1 MKRIFAAWAAA
12 MLLLTL
18 TACKKPAK
26 YVPSEE
32 VEVAL
37 AFVEEEAVV
46 VTRRLV
52 AQELQSVELACNY
65 YTAEGEKIGTYQ
77 RIECDFSTQDTLSIW
92 NFEVPENC
100 RYMEAV
106 IASVT
111 YPDGTKKEC
120 EGVTQWG
127 EREEKIDM
135 QAYNKNIEKIKESQ
149 AAAAENC
156 PSVTIRLGTL
166 KDGKQKLELTAGEK
180 VVKDLT
186 LYVLW
191 HDENGA
197 PVDCNGLFVKN
208 AESISSGGLQAQQ
221 TAFYSIA
228 APAGAASAKIIVR
241 KVNFEDEAPWENAYF
256 YEWAFVNYK
265 KTA

>member
-106 IASVT
+106 VASVT
-111 YPDGTKKEC
+111 YPDGTKKDC

-127 EREEKIDM
+127 EKQGKFDL
-135 QAYNKNIEKIKESQ
+135 QAYQKNIEKMKENQ
-149 AAAAENC
+149 GAAAENC
-156 PSVTIRLGTL
+156 PAVAVQPGAL
-166 KDGKQKLELTAGEK
+166 KDGKQKLELTAGK
-180 VVKDLT
+180 TAVKDLT

-191 HDENGA
+191 YDETGA
-197 PVDCNGLFVKN
+197 PVDCGGLFVKN

-221 TAFYSIA
+221 TAYYSIE
-228 APAGAASAKIIVR
+228 APVDAASAKIIIR
-241 KVNFEDEAPWENAYF
+241 KVNFENETPWENTYF
-256 YEWAFVNYK
+256 YEWAFVNN
-265 KTA
+265 TME